1 MKDGL
6 ILLGTAVPT
15 IRPADTSANAEAI
28 LAAVRAAAAK
38 QISVLVLPELCLT
51 GYTCGDLFFQT
62 SLLTAARD
70 ALCRIARQTADIP
83 MLFFVGVPLAHSGKL
98 YNCTAALSGGK
109 ILGIVPKSYLP
120 GHGEFSE
127 PRHFAPPPAENTRIE
142 LDGEQVPF
150 GTKLLF
156 SCRQMPA
163 LTAAAEICEDLWAV
177 DSPSCRHAAEG
188 AAVIVNAAAS
198 PEIIGKAEDRR
209 RMVEVQSGRLRC
221 AYLMANAGAGES
233 TTDLVFSGHSMIA
246 AGGRLIAENPPFGT
260 DTVLAATVDL
270 SHLHGERMRKTTFP
284 AKAGGGYETIYFSLP
299 VRETPFT
306 HPINPRPFVPADPG
320 ERAERC
326 RHILSVQSH
335 GLAARLTAARAPGA
349 VVALS
354 GGLDSCLALL
364 VTVNAF
370 SLLGRDPSGI
380 KTVTMPCYGTTKRT
394 KTNAQRMAEALGTSF
409 SKIDITEAVA
419 VHFRDIGH
427 DPADH
432 SVVFENCQARE
443 RTQVIMDIA
452 NKDGSLVIGTGDL
465 SELALG
471 WATYNGDHMSSYG
484 VNAGVPKTLVRHMVD
499 TCAADAESQGRAD
512 LAAVLRDILATP
524 VSPEL
529 LPAENGE
536 ISQKT
541 EDIVGPYDL
550 HDFFLYRMVRLG
562 ENPKKIFRMA
572 CAAFDGTFS
581 RAEIKKW
588 LTVFVRRFITQQF
601 KRSCLPD
608 GVKIGAVSLSP
619 RGDFKCPSDASF
631 ALWLAEC
638 DTIEI

>member
-6 ILLGTAVPT
+6 ILLGTAVPA
-15 IRPADTSANAEAI
+15 IRPADVAANTEAI
-28 LAAVRAAAAK
+28 LTAVRLAAEK

-51 GYTCGDLFFQT
+51 GCTCGDLFFQDT
-62 SLLTAARD
+62 LLTAARE
-70 ALCRIARQTADIP
+70 ALCRIARETADIP
-83 MLFFVGVPLAHSGKL
+83 MLFFVGVPLAHKGKL
-98 YNCTAALSGGK
+98 YNCSAALSGGR
-109 ILGIVPKSYLP
+109 ILGVSPKSHLSS
-120 GHGEFSE
+120 HGGLADS
-127 PRHFAPPPAENTRIE
+127 RHFAPPPAENTVTDLFCE
-142 LDGEQVPF
+142 PVPF

-163 LTAAAEICEDLWAV
+163 LTVAAEIGADLLAI
-177 DSPSCRHAAEG
+177 DTPSGRHAAEG
-188 AAVIVNAAAS
+188 AAVIVHAS
-198 PEIIGKAEDRR
+198 AFPETVGKAESLR
-209 RMVEVQSGRLRC
+209 RMAEVQSGRLLC
-221 AYLMANAGAGES
+221 AYATANAGAGES
-233 TTDLVFSGHSMIA
+233 TTDAVFSGHSLIA
-246 AGGRLIAENPPFGT
+246 AGGRILAENPPFGT

-270 SHLHGERMRKTTFP
+270 SHLLSDRMRNTVFP
-284 AKAGGGYETIYFSLP
+284 AKNDAGYETVYFNLP
-299 VRETPFT
+299 VRQTPLT
-306 HPINPRPFVPADPG
+306 HPINPRPFVPADPA
-320 ERAERC
+320 ERARRC
-326 RHILSVQSH
+326 RQILTVQSH
-335 GLAARLTAARAPGA
+335 GLAARLTAARSPGA

-364 VTVNAF
+364 VTANAF
-370 SLLGRDPSGI
+370 SLLGRDLSGI

-394 KTNAQRMAEALGTSF
+394 KTNAQRMAEALGTAF
-409 SKIDITEAVA
+409 FEIDITEAVS
-419 VHFRDIGH
+419 VHFGDIGH

-484 VNAGVPKTLVRHMVD
+484 VNGGVPKTLVRHIVD
-499 TCAADAESQGRAD
+499 TCAADAEAQGRAD

-550 HDFFLYRMVRLG
+550 HDFFLYRTYRYG
-562 ENPKKIFRMA
+562 EDPEKIFRMA
-572 CAAFDGTFS
+572 CAAFDGTFT

-588 LTVFVRRFITQQF
+588 LVVFVRRFITQQF

-608 GVKIGAVSLSP
+608 GVKIGSVSLSP
-619 RGDFKCPSDASF
+619 RGDFRCPSDASF
-631 ALWLAEC
+631 ASWLTRCEA
-638 DTIEI
+638 IEI